1 MSWHQAALFQPQ
13 NLPSILQ
20 LSMLAFTLRS
30 LTDAMDVDT
39 PKDSFTPEGLEWYRI
54 KTNLDE
60 EINFNKIGKTQP
72 LQMVMLCAVCDN
84 F

>member
-1 MSWHQAALFQPQ
+1 
-13 NLPSILQ
+13 
-20 LSMLAFTLRS
+20 MLAFTLRS